1 MFSRFSRGRSSKKGN
16 ERAGELKGSVK
27 GGEGDAVLPEKK
39 NISDLDSS
47 SDITLKSDDSLQK
60 EETGEQ
66 WRQAFAVG
74 IELGTTH
81 CVLSY
86 MSLEGGELE
95 ILPIPQ
101 IKDPGVISELSQLPS
116 FLYLPHSEEFSDN
129 DLLLPWENQSS
140 ENPFKLIGGEFARAH
155 GSKSPIRLVSSAKS
169 WLGHAGVDCKESFLP
184 LESPEEVEKISPFS
198 ATQYYLQH
206 ITDSWEQKFP
216 DNPLAQQLLTITVP
230 ASFDPLARELT
241 VEAAHGVGLNNAVL
255 LEEPQAAL
263 YGWLHKQGE
272 NWRQQ
277 LSVGDVI
284 LVVDVGGGTTDLSLI
299 DVSDDSGELILERS
313 AVGEHILLGGDNMD
327 LALAYLIKTKL
338 ETEGKRI
345 ENWQLQGLVHGC
357 RNAKESLLTD
367 QNLSSVS
374 IVVPS
379 RGSSLMGGSLRTE
392 LTREE
397 ILGALVDGF
406 FPEVERSA
414 QPVKR
419 RRAALTKK
427 SLPFAQDPGISRH
440 LADFLSSQSSS
451 HHLTPSFVR
460 PTALLFNGGVFKSD
474 QLSTRMLSNLSQW
487 LAEPNAEMESAPLK
501 VLQNIDLDHAV
512 ASGAAY
518 YSHVRDGNGVKIRG
532 GTARSYYVGIESA
545 MPAVPGFEPPMQAY
559 CIAPYG
565 MEEGSKANLP
575 DEEFG
580 LVVGEQASFC
590 FYSSSQR
597 KEDEVGML
605 LEDWQDSEL
614 EELED
619 ISVNLSAEGRK
630 PGEVVAV
637 HLQAA
642 VTEVGTLKLEAVS
655 AEDGQRWNVEFSV
668 RDGMSA
674 LA

>member
-1 MFSRFSRGRSSKKGN
+1 
-16 ERAGELKGSVK
+16 
-27 GGEGDAVLPEKK
+27 
-39 NISDLDSS
+39 
-47 SDITLKSDDSLQK
+47 
-60 EETGEQ
+60 
-66 WRQAFAVG
+66 
-74 IELGTTH
+74 
-81 CVLSY
+81 

-101 IKDPGVISELSQLPS
+101 IKDPGVISELPQLPS
-116 FLYLPHSEEFSDN
+116 FLYLPHSEEFSDS
-129 DLLLPWENQSS
+129 DLLLPWKNK
-140 ENPFKLIGGEFARAH
+140 NPESQYKFIGGEFARAH
-155 GSKSPIRLVSSAKS
+155 GSKSPVRLVSSAKS

-206 ITDSWEQKFP
+206 ITDSWVQKFP
-216 DNPLAQQLLTITVP
+216 DSPLAEQLLTITVP

-241 VEAAHGVGLNNAVL
+241 VEAAQGVGLNNAVL

-263 YGWLHKQGE
+263 YGWLHKQGD

-277 LSVGDVI
+277 LSVGDII

-299 DVSDDSGELILERS
+299 DVRDDSGELTLERS

-338 ETEGKRI
+338 EKEGKRI

-357 RNAKESLLTD
+357 RNAKESLLMD
-367 QNLSSVS
+367 QSLSSVS

-392 LTREE
+392 LTRDE
-397 ILGALVDGF
+397 ILGTLVDGF
-406 FPEVERSA
+406 FPEVDITA

-451 HHLTPSFVR
+451 HDLAPGFVR
-460 PTALLFNGGVFKSD
+460 PTALLFNGGVFKSE
-474 QLSTRMLSNLSQW
+474 QLSNRMLSNLSQW
-487 LAEPNAEMESAPLK
+487 LTEPNAEIENAPLK
-501 VLQNIDLDHAV
+501 VFQNIDLDHAV

-580 LVVGEQASFC
+580 LVVGEQARFC
-590 FYSSSQR
+590 FYSSSHR

-605 LEDWQDSEL
+605 LEGWQDGEL

-619 ISVNLSAEGRK
+619 ISVNLSVQGRK

-655 AEDGQRWNVEFSV
+655 AEDGNRWNVEFSV
-668 RDGMSA
+668 RGDVPA

>member
-74 IELGTTH
+74 IDLGTTH